1 MSETIWRRNDNWVGS
16 QIEDA
21 YVMLNFD
28 GGEYV
33 SLNRTATDIWNA
45 LETPSKASQIV
56 KTLIASYN
64 ISAEQCAKS
73 VERLLVELKAEGLI
87 SPDT

>member
-64 ISAEQCAKS
+64 IPDEQCAKS

>member
-1 MSETIWRRNDNWVGS
+1 MSETVWRRNDNWVGS

-33 SLNRTATDIWNA
+33 SLNRTATDIWNV
-45 LETPSKASQIV
+45 LETPNNASQIV
-56 KTLIASYN
+56 KTLIANYN
-64 ISAEQCAKS
+64 ISEDQCAKS
-73 VERLLVELKAEGLI
+73 VDRLLVELKAKGLI
-87 SPDT
+87 SPNT